1 MIFVENSKI
10 FGGGWLLSPKIEV
23 LSTVVLVDGI
33 YLAKN
38 GCILICCNERYVL
51 VWYVCRYV
59 HSRAWCALL
68 QHISR
73 PIVIISDGGTG
84 FRKALKSLD

>member
-1 MIFVENSKI
+1 LF
-10 FGGGWLLSPKIEV
+10 PKIEV
-23 LSTVVLVDGI
+23 SSTVVFVDGI

-38 GCILICCNERYVL
+38 DYILICCNKQYVL

-59 HSRAWCALL
+59 HSRAGCALL
-68 QHISR
+68 QHISS
-73 PIVIISDGGTG
+73 PIIVILDGGTG